1 MKDKCI
7 THKNRSYRSGD
18 STVYTCYCSLWPN
31 EMPDFLQGLQ
41 ILSLIPL
48 KKKKPFMAL
57 LVTGDLR
64 PQEWNHIEAW
74 SGGYGPHKLLKY

>member
-1 MKDKCI
+1 
-7 THKNRSYRSGD
+7 
-18 STVYTCYCSLWPN
+18 
-31 EMPDFLQGLQ
+31 MPDFPTRSTNF
-41 ILSLIPL
+41 IVNSF
-48 KKKKPFMAL
+48 KKKLKINKPFMAL

>member
-1 MKDKCI
+1 METLQSTHVIVVFGRMKCQI
-7 THKNRSYRSGD
+7 
-18 STVYTCYCSLWPN
+18 
-31 EMPDFLQGLQ
+31 FLQGLQ